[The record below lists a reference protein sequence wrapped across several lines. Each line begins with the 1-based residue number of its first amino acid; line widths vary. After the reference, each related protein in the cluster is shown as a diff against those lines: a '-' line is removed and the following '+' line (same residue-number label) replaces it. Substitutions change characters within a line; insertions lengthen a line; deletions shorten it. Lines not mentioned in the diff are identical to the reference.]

1 MNTEQIDALWKTP
14 SNWTAGLFYHC
25 KEDPRLIV
33 YKRQKWQGWTVNFSR
48 PMAIPLTLII
58 IAAVL
63 APIKLLSILEIYSK
77 QKFYITVLVEII
89 ALSAFCFWMSNPKR
103 FENKKN

>member
-48 PMAIPLTLII
+48 PMAIPSIILTLA
-58 IAAVL
+58 IAILPFKIARSVDFLTQSNQYIFL
-63 APIKLLSILEIYSK
+63 ACVIVVIVALWTSILKI
-77 QKFYITVLVEII
+77 Q
-89 ALSAFCFWMSNPKR
+89 
-103 FENKKN
+103 KKN